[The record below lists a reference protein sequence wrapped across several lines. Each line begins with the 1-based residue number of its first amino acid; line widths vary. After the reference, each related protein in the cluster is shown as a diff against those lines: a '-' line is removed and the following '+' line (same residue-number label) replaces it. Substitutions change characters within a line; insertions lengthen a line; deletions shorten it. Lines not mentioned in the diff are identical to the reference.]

1 MTAFTLWAII
11 GVTLIIA
18 EIFTTSFYL
27 LILGIAAL
35 ITSAIAFVGAP
46 LEIQLVTAAIASVL
60 GHFSLAKYRHD
71 HPKESTNGLENMDIG
86 AKVTVHLNEGRA
98 VAAYRGTIWEA
109 VDLQGNPLQE
119 SGTYTITNTQGNVLV
134 VSQS

>member
-11 GVTLIIA
+11 GVALIIA

-35 ITSAIAFVGAP
+35 IASAIAFVGAP
-46 LEIQLVTAAIASVL
+46 LEIQLVTAAVASVL

-71 HPKESTNGLENMDIG
+71 HPKKSTNGLENMDIG
-86 AKVTVHLNEGRA
+86 AKVTVHLNEGQA
-98 VAAYRGTIWEA
+98 VAAYRGTIWDA
-109 VDLQGNPLQE
+109 IDSQGNPLQE
-119 SGTYTITNTQGNVLV
+119 PGTYTITSTQGNVLV
-134 VSQS
+134 VSKT